1 MGMSASQAR
10 LLSITSRMN
19 DIELRSQQISNTKI
33 RLADESE
40 QVANEYTTALNKTKL
55 TYTDYS
61 SGQAQQVDLTPKNLS
76 QFGYKLINRE
86 TNEVFSGNVDA
97 ATMYEMVESGQ
108 FYIGEG
114 GEEIEKL
121 INEAP
126 KGNGGIRY
134 QPKWV
139 AHTFVTDA
147 KEITVSGN
155 TQMAITSD
163 TTDLAK
169 ADAEYNAKTAKIN
182 AKEKKLDQQMKEMDT
197 EHSALKTEYD
207 SVKSLISDN
216 ISKSF
221 QLFS

>member
-114 GEEIEKL
+114 GNETQQM

-134 QPKWV
+134 QPRWV

-163 TTDLAK
+163 TTEDRK
-169 ADAEYNAKTAKIN
+169 
-182 AKEKKLDQQMKEMDT
+182 
-197 EHSALKTEYD
+197 
-207 SVKSLISDN
+207 SVV
-216 ISKSF
+216 
-221 QLFS
+221 